1 MRWLVLLLMVP
12 LGAASKEVEVPCT
25 TWFEGHVTTTD
36 VIVIAEVV
44 QAESEVIQSPGKALL
59 KESCVMR
66 IEEMIG
72 ESPKLQSATTVRL
85 SKEHPHDLYEQ
96 IDPGWGDYRHLRA
109 GQKAVL
115 LVHHYENNV
124 AIGSD
129 AVIVLNAETQS
140 LPGILRRTGL
150 DCSRYTNADLAV
162 WKAASP
168 RMYPELG
175 ARVAYERELREE
187 ERRKSGLTWTEW
199 LALGSIIIVM
209 MFAVSRVV
217 RRIKRA

>member
-25 TWFEGHVTTTD
+25 TWYEGHVTTTD

-59 KESCVMR
+59 KESCVLR
-66 IEEMIG
+66 IQEVIG

-115 LVHHYENNV
+115 LIHFYENDV

-129 AVIVLNAETQS
+129 AVIVLNTETRS
-140 LPGILRRTGL
+140 LPEILRRTGL
-150 DCSRYTNADLAV
+150 DYSFLTDAELAV

-168 RMYPELG
+168 RMYPELA
-175 ARVAYERELREE
+175 ARVAYERERRED
-187 ERRKSGLTWTEW
+187 ERRKAGLAWTGW
-199 LALGSIIIVM
+199 LALGSIIMVM

-217 RRIKRA
+217 RRIK

>member
-12 LGAASKEVEVPCT
+12 LGAASKEVAVPCT
-25 TWFEGHVTTTD
+25 TRFEGHVTTTD

-59 KESCVMR
+59 KESCVLR
-66 IEEMIG
+66 IQEVIG

-115 LVHHYENNV
+115 LIHFYENDV

-129 AVIVLNAETQS
+129 AVIVLNSKTQS
-140 LPGILRRTGL
+140 LPEILRRTGL
-150 DCSRYTNADLAV
+150 DCSRYTDADLAV
-162 WKAASP
+162 WKVASP
-168 RMYPELG
+168 RMYPELA
-175 ARVAYERELREE
+175 ARVAYERESHEE
-187 ERRKSGLTWTEW
+187 ERQKATLGQTQW
-199 LALGSIIIVM
+199 LSLGSVVIGLIA
-209 MFAVSRVV
+209 FSRLL
-217 RRIKRA
+217 IWLKRAR

>member
-1 MRWLVLLLMVP
+1 MRWLALLLMVP
-12 LGAASKEVEVPCT
+12 LGATSKEVEIPCT
-25 TWFEGHVTTTD
+25 TWYEGHITTTD
-36 VIVIAEVV
+36 AIVIGEVV

-59 KESCVMR
+59 KESCVLR
-66 IEEMIG
+66 IQEVIG
-72 ESPKLQSATTVRL
+72 ESPKLHAATTVRL

-96 IDPGWGDYRHLRA
+96 IDPGWGDYRHMRA

-115 LVHHYENNV
+115 LVHFYENDV

-162 WKAASP
+162 WKTASP
-168 RMYPELG
+168 RMYLELA
-175 ARVAYERELREE
+175 ARVAYER
-187 ERRKSGLTWTEW
+187 RKAGLTWTEW